1 MCIRDRYTAVLRQST
16 YSLSAHAKDIW
27 TTPIRELRRKLASAS
42 WAVTCTRNNLQ
53 YLLGIAPAAD
63 ISLLYH
69 GVDAEGFVADH
80 VARSDLFEDE
90 TPIRLGC
97 VARAVPKKGLS
108 TMLEA
113 LSLLPSAFA
122 WTFEHAGGGP
132 EVSNLRRQAERLNI
146 SDKIDWLG
154 PLRRDD
160 VARLLKRVD
169 LFCLP
174 AMVGADG
181 DRDGLPNVIL
191 EAMASGV
198 PVIATRVSAIPEA
211 IDDGKNGV
219 LVPSSDP
226 HALADAILGLG
237 RDPERRAAM
246 ARAAQATI
254 AQKFSSEA
262 GIVRLATRLAEQ
274 VSRVD
279 RACG

>member
-1 MCIRDRYTAVLRQST
+1 
-16 YSLSAHAKDIW
+16 
-27 TTPIRELRRKLASAS
+27 
-42 WAVTCTRNNLQ
+42 
-53 YLLGIAPAAD
+53 
-63 ISLLYH
+63 
-69 GVDAEGFVADH
+69 
-80 VARSDLFEDE
+80 
-90 TPIRLGC
+90 
-97 VARAVPKKGLS
+97 
-108 TMLEA
+108 MLEA